1 MADPA
6 APPEPIPAS
15 AGAGDGA
22 RRVAVNA
29 AVVAGAEVAGKI
41 ATLAFTIAAARSL
54 GQEGFGA
61 FSYAVSF
68 ALLVATLP
76 SGGFGAILVQ
86 RGSADPKRLPQLFS
100 ELLAWRTAIAIPV
113 FGAAAV
119 AGIALRP
126 DGSSA
131 LAFLLVLAA
140 TFVDLYG
147 DAGRSVANALQRQ
160 SGVSVALV
168 AQRFLT
174 AALAIGA
181 LVGGLGLVGLAS
193 TYLAGSV
200 MGVVL
205 VFWSVRRMGVRPD
218 RRAIRRDSFRSMG
231 RASVALGIDTV
242 LSLALFRVDQVILGA
257 IKGNAAV
264 GVYAATYKLLE
275 TVLFVSWA
283 VGRAV
288 YPALSA
294 HPEPERVRRGVEQG
308 IAAIAVLYVPFGV
321 GLFVDAR
328 QVLDLL
334 FGSAYAGGADI
345 ARWLAASPMLFAIG
359 FLFSYGLVSR
369 ERRWRAAAGT
379 IAAAALNVGLNLA
392 LIPHFGPVGAAAAT
406 TVAYAFEA
414 VVLVAAAIP
423 VFGVPRVD
431 RALLVPVAASAV
443 MVAALL
449 ATPSGVAVQVPVG
462 VVVYVAAWYPLAR
475 WLVPEQLA
483 VLRSMIP
490 GRNARTGAR

>member
-1 MADPA
+1 
-6 APPEPIPAS
+6 
-15 AGAGDGA
+15 
-22 RRVAVNA
+22 VAVNA
-29 AVVAGAEVAGKI
+29 AVVAAAEIAGKV
-41 ATLAFTIAAARSL
+41 ATLAFTVAAARSL
-54 GQEGFGA
+54 GQAGFGA

-76 SGGFGAILVQ
+76 SGGFGAMLVQ
-86 RGSADPKRLPQLFS
+86 RGSAEPRRLPQLFS

-131 LAFLLVLAA
+131 LAFVLVLAA

-147 DAGRSVANALQRQ
+147 DAGRSVANAMQRQ
-160 SGVSVALV
+160 TGVSVALV

-174 AALAIGA
+174 AALAIGV
-181 LVGGLGLVGLAS
+181 LVAGLGLVGLCS

-200 MGVVL
+200 VGAGL
-205 VFWSVRRMGVRPD
+205 VFWSVRRMGVVPD
-218 RRAIRRDSFRSMG
+218 RRTIRRGSFWSMG

-264 GVYAATYKLLE
+264 GLYAATYKLLE

-321 GLFVDAR
+321 GLFVDGR
-328 QVLDLL
+328 QVLGLL
-334 FGSAYAGGADI
+334 YGPAYAGGVDI

-359 FLFSYGLVSR
+359 FLFSYGLVAR

-379 IAAAALNVGLNLA
+379 IAASVLNVGLNLA

-406 TVAYAFEA
+406 TISYAFEA
-414 VVLVAAAIP
+414 AVLAVLAVPA
-423 VFGVPRVD
+423 FGLPRVD
-431 RALLVPVAASAV
+431 RSLLVPVAASAV
-443 MVAALL
+443 MVGALVV
-449 ATPSGVAVQVPVG
+449 APDGVAVQIPVG
-462 VVVYVAAWYPLAR
+462 VLAYAVAWYPLAR
-475 WLVPEQLA
+475 WLAPEQLA
-483 VLRSMIP
+483 VLRSMVP
-490 GRNARTGAR
+490 GRGRKARAEAQTP